1 MAKEILDIYV
11 EQGYPYDFDLDF
23 NASDGSNLE
32 SSHTCY
38 FFSNSIGIKQFS
50 IVDNK
55 YNLVLG
61 AEDTGK
67 LVNNLEAYDIYA
79 YETST
84 GSKIKLL
91 SGRIILDG
99 TSNGELNI
107 STYTYVPGEW

>member
-11 EQGYPYDFDLDF
+11 EQGYPYDFTLDY
-23 NASDGSNLE
+23 NTVDGSNLE

-55 YNLVLG
+55 YSLVLG
-61 AEDTGK
+61 PEDTGK
-67 LVNNLEAYDIYA
+67 LTNNLEAYNIYA

-84 GSKIKLL
+84 GTKLKLL

-99 TSNGELNI
+99 ISNGELSI
-107 STYTYVPGEW
+107 DTYSFIPGEW